1 MNKRYITGKVVD
13 IISDPENGF
22 TRVYVK
28 WTIDLSRLPNMI
40 FLLNFLSNVLT
51 EKDYNNIDP
60 SIEYY
65 TEASYNSLL
74 DIDTPYHLF
83 SFVTTAFSRVSG
95 KDTYNEDIGY
105 RIAFLKNQKK
115 AIYTYNKLISVINSK
130 INKYFKDPLEKIETN
145 NGFDILNLRMKLNKY
160 NKHIKR

>member
-13 IISDPENGF
+13 IVSDPENGF

-28 WTIDLSRLPNMI
+28 WTIDLSRLPNMM
-40 FLLNFLSNVLT
+40 FLLGFLSNVLT
-51 EKDYNNIDP
+51 EKDYNDIDP
-60 SIEYY
+60 SIGFYS
-65 TEASYNSLL
+65 EASYNSLL
-74 DIDTPYHLF
+74 DTPYYLF
-83 SFVTTAFSRVSG
+83 SFVTTASSKVFE

-130 INKYFKDPLEKIETN
+130 INKYFKEPLEKIETN
-145 NGFDILNLRMKLNKY
+145 NGFNILNLRMKLNKY
-160 NKHIKR
+160 NKHIKK